1 MAGVTLQSS
10 GIHLEGQPGAQARC
24 VFDGEVSRVF
34 DPGNGIVVMVRHG
47 RYISV
52 YSGLSSVSVSMGQK
66 VKTNQT
72 LGTVGPS
79 HTLLFRLQDWDK
91 VLNPKTW
98 LKRL

>member
-1 MAGVTLQSS
+1 M
-10 GIHLEGQPGAQARC
+10 
-24 VFDGEVSRVF
+24 
-34 DPGNGIVVMVRHG
+34 VMVRHG